1 MMMMGTPN
9 PMAAMMPV
17 LPQIPQIPVM
27 PQMFSPPMPQENDSN
42 FLLIAPNSPRFKIF
56 MAFLLFLKTNLKEH
70 TPCICMECWMIVT
83 KSEVQEHRSKHPKQV
98 TPTFAEMKV
107 ATDNDI
113 VDLSKKHKRWRDQKC
128 EVFSLG

>member
-1 MMMMGTPN
+1 MMQQFMAIQNMQMKQMMMMGNPN
-9 PMAAMMPV
+9 QMAAMMPV

-27 PQMFSPPMPQENDSN
+27 SQMYAPQPPQASPESDPN

-83 KSEVQEHRSKHPKQV
+83 KMEVQEHRSKHPK
-98 TPTFAEMKV
+98 
-107 ATDNDI
+107 
-113 VDLSKKHKRWRDQKC
+113 
-128 EVFSLG
+128 